1 MPITFT
7 TAMGGR
13 KFRLST
19 HRKNE
24 ERKRR
29 QKRAEQKQNCLGD
42 SSSLCLTV
50 SLPISVYHEG
60 TVSTIAS
67 LSSRLLGSHC
77 IPSTW
82 VIARQ
87 IPLLLCKLSTQ
98 DTTASVSITLS
109 VQHDFS
115 WTVTVGSQGSVSE
128 LCPLFVS
135 SPEMLASVS
144 AVCKILSI
152 IDDSKYCPGNPELNF
167 QEQWKQRSLT
177 LHGLSSM
184 LYIYNVFQLT
194 NSL

>member
-42 SSSLCLTV
+42 LSFLCLTV
-50 SLPISVYHEG
+50 SLPVPVYHEG

-82 VIARQ
+82 VVARQ

-98 DTTASVSITLS
+98 NTTASVSITLS

-115 WTVTVGSQGSVSE
+115 WTVTVGSQWLSVRALSP
-128 LCPLFVS
+128 LCQFTRN
-135 SPEMLASVS
+135 ASQCFSCGQDTVHYRWFK
-144 AVCKILSI
+144 VL
-152 IDDSKYCPGNPELNF
+152 L
-167 QEQWKQRSLT
+167 R
-177 LHGLSSM
+177 
-184 LYIYNVFQLT
+184 
-194 NSL
+194 